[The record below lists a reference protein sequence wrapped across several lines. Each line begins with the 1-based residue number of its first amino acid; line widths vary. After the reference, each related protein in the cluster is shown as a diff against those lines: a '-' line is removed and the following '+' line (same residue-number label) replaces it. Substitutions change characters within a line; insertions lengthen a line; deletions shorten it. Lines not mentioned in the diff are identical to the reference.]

1 VASKANKKPAV
12 RIPATGLS
20 SRKRLGV
27 VVSGLVL
34 AALIAS
40 YFALRPK
47 SASPVPRISTA
58 GFDPVVVKQIE
69 GALEGVRKTPN
80 DALAWGELAM
90 VLYVYEFLDESLAA
104 YATAARL
111 DPREPRWP
119 YLRALALLPR
129 DAEAGLA
136 DLKQAA
142 ELAGVNPDAPR
153 LRLAETLAERGQS
166 AEAAKHFDEL
176 LRVRPDHAAAM
187 VGLARLKLSAGRPA
201 EARGLLERCL
211 RDPHTIRTAHS
222 LLAAAAQSLGDTAT
236 AENAARRA
244 RSLPLDRGWP
254 DPFRDELGARRID
267 LPGRLNR
274 ARQLLDAG
282 DVKAAQPLLDQLLRE
297 HSGNAEGWLLLAR
310 TRMESKDCP
319 GAETALREHIR
330 LASGTVNG
338 HFHLGVALLC
348 QERYAEAAESFERA
362 VQIKPDFGEAHYN
375 LGFALARAGRG
386 RDALQPFRD
395 AIRFSP
401 EFIDAYILLA
411 DLLHQTG
418 ARDEAGHVIQRALEL
433 DPGDERARILR
444 ERIQGGK

>member
-1 VASKANKKPAV
+1 MASKANNKPAA
-12 RIPATGLS
+12 RIPAASLA
-20 SRKRLGV
+20 SRKRLVV

-34 AALIAS
+34 AALIAG

-47 SASPVPRISTA
+47 PASQVPRISTE
-58 GFDPVVVKQIE
+58 GFDPIVVKQIE
-69 GALEGVRKTPN
+69 SALDGVRNATKNAP
-80 DALAWGELAM
+80 AWGELAM
-90 VLYVYEFLDESLAA
+90 VLYVYEFLEESSAA

-129 DAEAGLA
+129 DANAALA
-136 DLKQAA
+136 DLNRAA
-142 ELAGVNPDAPR
+142 NLAGANPDAPR
-153 LRLAETLAERGQS
+153 LRLAETLAERGHS
-166 AEAAKHFDEL
+166 EEAAKQFDEL
-176 LRVRPDHAAAM
+176 LRVRPDHTAAM
-187 VGLARLKLSAGRPA
+187 VGLARLKLAAGHPA

-222 LLAAAAQSLGDTAT
+222 LLAAAAQSLGDRAA

-244 RSLPLDRGWP
+244 RSLPLDRAWP
-254 DPFRDELGARRID
+254 DPFREELGARRID

-297 HSGNAEGWLLLAR
+297 HPGNAEGWLLLAR
-310 TRMESKDCP
+310 ARMESKDCP
-319 GAETALREHIR
+319 GAEKALREHIR
-330 LASGTVNG
+330 LAPGTVNG

-348 QERYAEAAESFERA
+348 QERYAEAAESFQRA

-418 ARDEAGHVIQRALEL
+418 ASDEASRVIQRALEL
-433 DPGDERARILR
+433 DPGDERAKILR
-444 ERIQGGK
+444 ERIQSGK

>member
-1 VASKANKKPAV
+1 
-12 RIPATGLS
+12 
-20 SRKRLGV
+20 
-27 VVSGLVL
+27 
-34 AALIAS
+34 
-40 YFALRPK
+40 
-47 SASPVPRISTA
+47 
-58 GFDPVVVKQIE
+58 
-69 GALEGVRKTPN
+69 
-80 DALAWGELAM
+80 M

-136 DLKQAA
+136 DLKRAA
-142 ELAGVNPDAPR
+142 GLAGANPDAPR
-153 LRLAETLAERGQS
+153 LRLAETLAERGES
-166 AEAAKHFDEL
+166 EEAAKQFQQL
-176 LRVRPDHAAAM
+176 LRARPDHTAAM
-187 VGLARLKLSAGRPA
+187 VGLARLELASGRA
-201 EARGLLERCL
+201 TEARWLLERCL
-211 RDPHTIRTAHS
+211 RDPHTVRTAHS
-222 LLAAAAQSLGDTAT
+222 LLAVAAQSLGDTAT

-254 DPFRDELGARRID
+254 DPFRDELGAHRID

-274 ARQLLDAG
+274 ARQFLDAG
-282 DVKAAQPLLDQLLRE
+282 DVKAAQPSLDQLLRE
-297 HSGNAEGWLLLAR
+297 HPGSAEVWLLLAR
-310 TRMESKDCP
+310 ARMESKDCP
-319 GAETALREHIR
+319 GAEKALREHIR
-330 LASGTVNG
+330 LAPGTVNG
-338 HFHLGVALLC
+338 HFQLGVALLC
-348 QERYAEAAESFERA
+348 QESYEEAAASFERA

-418 ARDEAGHVIQRALEL
+418 ASEEAARVIQRALEL
-433 DPGDERARILR
+433 DPGDERAKILR
-444 ERIQGGK
+444 GRIQGGK

>member
-1 VASKANKKPAV
+1 VARQTNNKSVA
-12 RIPATGLS
+12 RIPAGPSTL
-20 SRKRLGV
+20 RKQLGV
-27 VVSGLVL
+27 TVIGLVL
-34 AALIAS
+34 AALIAG
-40 YFALRPK
+40 YLALRPK
-47 SASPVPRISTA
+47 QSSPVPRISTA

-69 GALEGVRKTPN
+69 GALDGVRKAPN
-80 DALAWGELAM
+80 DSLAWGELAM
-90 VLYVYEFLDESLAA
+90 ILYVYEFLDESSDA

-111 DPREPRWP
+111 NPREPRWP

-129 DAEAGLA
+129 DAEAALD
-136 DLKQAA
+136 DLKRAV
-142 ELAGVNPDAPR
+142 ELAGANPDAPR

-166 AEAAKHFDEL
+166 EEAAKQFDEL
-176 LRVRPDHAAAM
+176 LRIRPDHTAAM
-187 VGLARLKLSAGRPA
+187 VGLARLKLAAGRAA
-201 EARGLLERCL
+201 EARAFLERCL

-222 LLAAAAQSLGDTAT
+222 LLAVAAQSLGDIAT
-236 AENAARRA
+236 AEKAARRA
-244 RSLPLDRGWP
+244 RSLPLDRAWP
-254 DPFRDELGARRID
+254 DPFRDALGARRID

-274 ARQLLDAG
+274 ARQFLDAG
-282 DVKAAQPLLDQLLRE
+282 DVKAAQPLLDQIVRE
-297 HSGNAEGWLLLAR
+297 NPGNAEGWLLLAR
-310 TRMESKDCP
+310 ARMESKDCP
-319 GAETALREHIR
+319 GAEKALREHVR
-330 LASGTVNG
+330 LAPGTVNG

-418 ARDEAGHVIQRALEL
+418 ARDEAAQVIQRALEL
-433 DPGDERARILR
+433 DPGDERAKILR
-444 ERIQGGK
+444 ERIQGDR